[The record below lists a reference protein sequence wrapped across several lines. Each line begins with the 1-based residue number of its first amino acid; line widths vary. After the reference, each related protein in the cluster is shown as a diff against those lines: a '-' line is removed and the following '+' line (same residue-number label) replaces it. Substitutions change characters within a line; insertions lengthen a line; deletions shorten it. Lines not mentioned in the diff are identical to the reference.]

1 MTELN
6 QQLAEWAHAY
16 YVKDAPKV
24 EDSEYDKVYHELVS
38 LEQEHP
44 ELISNDSITQRV
56 GGDILSGFSKVT
68 HKVPMMSLN
77 NAFNKNDLI
86 DFENRI
92 KKLTSTP
99 INYMVE
105 LKIDGLAINLR
116 YENGKFIQGA
126 TRGDGVIG
134 EDITHNLKTVKSIPL
149 SLAKPLT
156 IEVRGECYMPKN
168 HLLS

>member
-68 HKVPMMSLN
+68 DTFIPKIPISGLYFIPGISICSL
-77 NAFNKNDLI
+77 
-86 DFENRI
+86 
-92 KKLTSTP
+92 
-99 INYMVE
+99 
-105 LKIDGLAINLR
+105 
-116 YENGKFIQGA
+116 
-126 TRGDGVIG
+126 
-134 EDITHNLKTVKSIPL
+134 IP
-149 SLAKPLT
+149 KERFP
-156 IEVRGECYMPKN
+156 
-168 HLLS
+168 